1 MTSGTPPTE
10 RPGIAFEKLVAA
22 MQAQIDPTSTVTHNE
37 VIIDRL
43 GHPRQFDVVIRGRF
57 AGQQMLGVIECKD
70 LKRKVG
76 NPEVDAFVTKARD
89 VNANF
94 KVLMSRSGF
103 AKPALEKCADYGI
116 QALSLL
122 ERDVA
127 NKQFFICTRWTADVR
142 RWGGLNVWLNFCDGV
157 APLAGFAV
165 EKLKING
172 KRVLDGITNFLLKYE
187 DKMNGETEVVQMICK
202 FEKPQAIE
210 IEPRLERLCESVI
223 FRAERVT
230 RQLEYRVGIKADGFF
245 DWNNREVTIPPD
257 KVMETESVPTDF
269 SLWSPRSDGAWKTAN
284 FIEMHLEISERW
296 FELVEDA
303 IDLDEL

>member
-1 MTSGTPPTE
+1 MTNDMSTFE

-43 GHPRQFDVVIRGRF
+43 GHHRQFDVVIRGRF
-57 AGQQMLGVIECKD
+57 AGQPMLGVIECKD

-127 NKQFFICTRWTADVR
+127 NKQFLICTRWTADVR
-142 RWGGLNVWLNFCDGV
+142 RWGGLNVWLNFCDDV
-157 APLAGFAV
+157 APVTDLIV
-165 EKLKING
+165 EELKIRG
-172 KRVLDGITNFLLKYE
+172 KRVLDSITNFLLKHE
-187 DKMNGETEVVQMICK
+187 DVMSGETEIVQMISR
-202 FEKPQAIE
+202 FERPQLIE
-210 IEPRLERLCESVI
+210 IKPGLQRLCESIV

-230 RQLEYRVGIKADGFF
+230 RQLEYRVEIKADGFF
-245 DWNNREVTIPPD
+245 DWNSREVTVPPN
-257 KVMETESVPTDF
+257 KVIATEHVPTDF
-269 SLWSPRSDGAWKTAN
+269 SLWEPRSDGTWKTAN

-296 FELVEDA
+296 FEFVEDA
-303 IDLDEL
+303 IDLDAL